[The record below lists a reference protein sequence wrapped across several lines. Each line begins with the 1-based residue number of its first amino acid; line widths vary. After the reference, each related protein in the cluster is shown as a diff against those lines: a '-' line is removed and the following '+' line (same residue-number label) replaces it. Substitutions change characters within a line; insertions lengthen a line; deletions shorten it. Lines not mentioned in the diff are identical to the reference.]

1 MISCRNCHDRYKIL
15 RIVTFF
21 ISHLLV
27 CQQYIQEHKKLFL
40 QWVNEKSEKGMY
52 TLINVLSMAMVAKTN
67 SRQQTEQ
74 NTTIKTYCGNAYIE
88 HIPCFPTYI
97 LGEKRARQIK

>member
-1 MISCRNCHDRYKIL
+1 M
-15 RIVTFF
+15 
-21 ISHLLV
+21 
-27 CQQYIQEHKKLFL
+27 CQQYIQEHKTLFL
-40 QWVNEKSEKGMY
+40 QWLKEKNEKGMY